1 LDFWQVFEENLME
14 AQFSNEE
21 ARRGVRHLLASTVD
35 LEMDNQNRVTL
46 TPELLERARIK
57 NGAVL
62 NGVVT
67 HLELWSPEIWDDYI
81 AAQGAPTLSRRSSP
95 RRRISQTTRQVR
107 EIRSGS
113 NGGPSGL
120 AGGVPEATTD
130 DARREVVSPVRL
142 PGARRS

>member
-1 LDFWQVFEENLME
+1 MAVHGLERCLSLYPLDFWQVFEENLME
-14 AQFSNEE
+14 AQFSDEE

-57 NGAVL
+57 SGAVL

-81 AAQGAPTLSRRSSP
+81 NAQGAPTLEQAFKSLDEEYRK
-95 RRRISQTTRQVR
+95 TTRQIR
-107 EIRSGS
+107 EIRTGS
-113 NGGPSGL
+113 NGSGN
-120 AGGVPEATTD
+120 AGLIGGRSGSD
-130 DARREVVSPVRL
+130 D
-142 PGARRS
+142 